1 MHVRSKYNS
10 ELLSFRALSTAGCFK
25 NKNFKTT
32 INTFNKMNLILFSS
46 KKKNGVN
53 QFSLLDR
60 ATPASGIRSS
70 NEHN

>member
-1 MHVRSKYNS
+1 
-10 ELLSFRALSTAGCFK
+10 
-25 NKNFKTT
+25 
-32 INTFNKMNLILFSS
+32 MNLILFSS

-70 NEHN
+70 NEHNWVGPPELSTQKEKHIQFPKHCVKCLHF